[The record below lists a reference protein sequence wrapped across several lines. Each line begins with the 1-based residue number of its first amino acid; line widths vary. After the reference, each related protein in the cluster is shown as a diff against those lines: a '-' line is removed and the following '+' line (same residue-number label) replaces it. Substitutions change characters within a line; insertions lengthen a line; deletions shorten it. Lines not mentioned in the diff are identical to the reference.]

1 MLMTAWEAIFWVALP
16 YKKEFNRI
24 YSVGSSSRSMNPY
37 NLILLVVGGGLAWL
51 GWTTF
56 GPGSTHPPPP
66 VMESQ
71 ELQAA
76 IASGQ
81 PVLVDFYA
89 DWCGPCRAMKPTV
102 HELEDELRG
111 KLQVV
116 QINVDQDPYLAQ
128 QYGVRGIP
136 CFVVIK
142 GGSEVGRQVGGVPK
156 SVLRKL
162 TGL

>member
-1 MLMTAWEAIFWVALP
+1 MRGRPLFWVVLP
-16 YKKEFNRI
+16 YKKEFTPI
-24 YSVGSSSRSMNPY
+24 YSVSSASRAMAPY
-37 NLILLVVGGGLAWL
+37 NFILLVIGGALAWV

-56 GPGSTHPPPP
+56 GPGSTPPPPP
-66 VMESQ
+66 VMSSP
-71 ELQAA
+71 ELQTA

-102 HELEDELRG
+102 HALEEELRG

-116 QINVDQDPYLAQ
+116 QINVDQDPYLAK

-142 GGSEVGRQVGGVPK
+142 GGTEVARQVGGVPK
-156 SVLRKL
+156 SVLRQL